1 MSTTPPPTPTPTV
14 AAAIVV
20 IPKFEQQV
28 NRIILV
34 AVRWSKLEEDDPITE
49 VFSNSRRR
57 RG

>member
-14 AAAIVV
+14 AAARVV

-34 AVRWSKLEEDDPITE
+34 AVGQKLEEDDPITE